1 MPTFE
6 VPSYENFPAEAKP
19 AYDQFVKATGKMP
32 NLYATIG
39 YSGVTLN
46 AYLAFVQAQVKGS
59 FHAKD
64 REGIYL
70 IVSQI
75 NGCEYCLAAHT
86 ASAIKNGWTA
96 EQTLLLRAG
105 KYKEAAWEV
114 IYGVIQ
120 SVIEHKGEVSE
131 ELLNRFYQSGYT
143 NKALIDLM
151 ALINIMSFTN
161 YMYRLTKI
169 PIDFPLAAS
178 I

>member
-1 MPTFE
+1 MQNFE
-6 VPSYENFPAEAKP
+6 VPSYETFPAEAKP
-19 AYDQFVKATGKMP
+19 AYDQFVKVAGKMP

-39 YSGVTLN
+39 YSAVTLN
-46 AYLAFVQAQVKGS
+46 SYLAFVQAQVKGA

-64 REGIYL
+64 REAIYL

-86 ASAIKNGWTA
+86 GTAMKNGWT
-96 EQTLLLRAG
+96 EDQTLLLRAG

-120 SVIEHKGEVSE
+120 SVIEHRGEVSE
-131 ELLNRFYQSGYT
+131 DLLGQFYQAGYT
-143 NKALIDLM
+143 NKALMDLM

-161 YMYRLTKI
+161 YVYRLTKI
-169 PIDFPLAAS
+169 PIDFPLAKP